1 MSTRPSFRRLCPLG
15 ARGAI
20 ANPLTV
26 RDFTF
31 TELRNVRSRGRGVH
45 ALSGVRRGFDSASS
59 GLANAER
66 DTLRHQFVSGMRLAE
81 GALMATTEKSNRQS
95 VQASSRSSSQKSGKS
110 SGSAGSASQRG
121 QGRTSE
127 KNDNSKSQRK
137 QSAGS
142 SARR

>member
-1 MSTRPSFRRLCPLG
+1 MKDSALPNG
-15 ARGAI
+15 ARDGNAI
-20 ANPLTV
+20 AV
-26 RDFTF
+26 REFTF
-31 TELRNVRSRGRGVH
+31 TELGDVRSRRRGVR
-45 ALSGVRRGFDSASS
+45 ALNSVACGFDGATCQLASAES
-59 GLANAER
+59 
-66 DTLRHQFVSGMRLAE
+66 DTLRDQFVSGMRLAE
-81 GALMATTEKSNRQS
+81 GALMATTEKSNRPS
-95 VQASSRSSSQKSGKS
+95 AQASSRSSSQKSAKS